1 MSEHEVDIFDA
12 DPERVVSV
20 TVGEL
25 RSLCRELYADG
36 YCDRGRGLID
46 GDGVNESLS
55 ELVTVHERTCHFVD
69 RDEDGNP
76 AAYRD
81 GFCDRCG
88 EEMDD
93 ADRFCPNCGAE
104 VVDE

>member
-1 MSEHEVDIFDA
+1 MTDHEVYIFDA
-12 DPERVVSV
+12 DPDTVVSV
-20 TVGEL
+20 TVREL
-25 RSLCRELYADG
+25 RCLCTDEWE
-36 YCDRGRGLID
+36 YCASDEDDSDIAIP
-46 GDGVNESLS
+46 
-55 ELVTVHERTCHFVD
+55 ERTCHFVD

>member
-1 MSEHEVDIFDA
+1 MTDHEVYIFGS

-20 TVGEL
+20 AVGKL
-25 RSLCRELYADG
+25 RSLCEEMYAGGVEYEDG
-36 YCDRGRGLID
+36 
-46 GDGVNESLS
+46 GVMMCGTTAEHAI
-55 ELVTVHERTCHFVD
+55 VHERTCHFVD

-93 ADRFCPNCGAE
+93 ADRLCPNCGAE
-104 VVDE
+104 VVGE

>member
-1 MSEHEVDIFDA
+1 MSDPIRFSDVPTVKLQAHVEGYDYHTLMPTEFPDAIVMANDGDIFD
-12 DPERVVSV
+12 ESYVSKRYV
-20 TVGEL
+20 QQ
-25 RSLCRELYADG
+25 
-36 YCDRGRGLID
+36 
-46 GDGVNESLS
+46 
-55 ELVTVHERTCHFVD
+55 RTCHFVD
-69 RDEDGNP
+69 RDENGNP

-93 ADRFCPNCGAE
+93 ADLFCPNCGAE